1 MPLRGACCAPDSA
14 DVMPLEVHHPE
25 QALDWF
31 LSLSQIERGRFL
43 STLSHNLTI
52 AARCFFNAFEPEKS
66 DAVRARAVNELLHRV
81 TSYLQHI
88 HAGDE
93 KLSWAPFVTARL
105 LEQSDPELRTQ
116 IHQAWHYAVEAKN
129 A

>member
-1 MPLRGACCAPDSA
+1 MPP
-14 DVMPLEVHHPE
+14 EVHHPE

-66 DAVRARAVNELLHRV
+66 DAARAMAVNELLHRV
-81 TSYLQHI
+81 TSYLQTI

-93 KLSWAPFVTARL
+93 NLSWAPFVTAHL

-116 IHQAWHYAVEAKN
+116 VHQAWHYAVEAKN